1 MLPVASYYYDDVVQ
15 VALTGIS
22 AALMVISISAYRRR
36 REGRYLLLMLAFV
49 LLFVGSAS
57 TTVLEFFVGAAPAT
71 VQLMELYLNPSVEL
85 LMGVSFLVALLWSST
100 NRRRV
105 GLAFAVTIIAVAV
118 VASTAYVSG
127 SGAIGSGALASLPV
141 GCVRPAGG
149 FLIVGSWLGYNDSIG
164 HGAPVKP
171 WPILD
176 VSNGSDVAI
185 TICNAHAQPLGFQVV
200 HYLDDRIEAISPGQ
214 ALTVNFV
221 ADETGTFLIYLLRA
235 LPDPR
240 LSPGRGSEC
249 GVRISRPEMGER
261 ER

>member
-1 MLPVASYYYDDVVQ
+1 LLPVASYYDDVVQ
-15 VALTGIS
+15 VATTGIA

-49 LLFVGSAS
+49 LLCVGSAS
-57 TTVLEFFVGAAPAT
+57 TTVLELFAGAAPAT
-71 VQLMELYLNPSVEL
+71 VRLMELYLNPSVEL
-85 LMGVSFLVALLWSST
+85 LMGVSFLVALLWSSA

-105 GLAFAVTIIAVAV
+105 GLAFALTIVAVAV

-127 SGAIGSGALASLPV
+127 SGAIGGALATLPT

-149 FLIVGSWLGYNDSIG
+149 FLIVGSSLGYNDSIV

-185 TICNAHAQPLGFQVV
+185 TVCNTYAEPLGFQVV
-200 HYLDDRIEAISPGQ
+200 HYLDEKVEAIAPGQ
-214 ALTVNFV
+214 AVTLNFV
-221 ADETGTFLIYLLRA
+221 ADQTGTFLIYCSV
-235 LPDPR
+235 
-240 LSPGRGSEC
+240 LSPIHVYLQG
-249 GVRISRPEMGER
+249 GEVNVASG
-261 ER
+261 

>member
-1 MLPVASYYYDDVVQ
+1 LLPVASYYDDVVQ

-22 AALMVISISAYRRR
+22 ATLMVISINAYRRR

-49 LLFVGSAS
+49 LLCVGSAS
-57 TTVLEFFVGAAPAT
+57 TTVLELFVGAAPAT
-71 VQLMELYLNPSVEL
+71 VQLLELYLNPSVEL
-85 LMGVSFLVALLWSST
+85 LMGVSFLVALLWSSA

-127 SGAIGSGALASLPV
+127 SSAVGGALATLPA

-149 FLIVGSWLGYNDSIG
+149 FLIVGSSLGYNDSIA

-171 WPILD
+171 WPVLD

-185 TICNAHAQPLGFQVV
+185 TVCNTYAQPLGFQVV
-200 HYLDDRIEAISPGQ
+200 HYLDDRIEAIRPGQ
-214 ALTVNFV
+214 AVTVNFV
-221 ADETGTFLIYLLRA
+221 ADETGTFLIYCSV
-235 LPDPR
+235 
-240 LSPGRGSEC
+240 LSPIHVYLQGEVNVGS
-249 GVRISRPEMGER
+249 G
-261 ER
+261 

>member
-1 MLPVASYYYDDVVQ
+1 LLPAAFYYDDVVQ

-22 AALMVISISAYRRR
+22 AALMVISINAYRRR

-49 LLFVGSAS
+49 LLCIGSAS
-57 TTVLEFFVGAAPAT
+57 TMVLEIVVGAAPAT

-100 NRRRV
+100 SRRRA

-127 SGAIGSGALASLPV
+127 SGAIGGVLAPLPV

-149 FLIVGSWLGYNDSIG
+149 FLIVGSSFGYNDSIA

-185 TICNAHAQPLGFQVV
+185 TVCNMYAQPLGFQVV
-200 HYLDDRIEAISPGQ
+200 HYLDDRVEAIRPGQ
-214 ALTVNFV
+214 AVTVSFV
-221 ADETGTFLIYLLRA
+221 ADETGTFLIYCSV
-235 LPDPR
+235 
-240 LSPGRGSEC
+240 LSPIHVYLQG
-249 GVRISRPEMGER
+249 GEVNVASG
-261 ER
+261 

>member
-1 MLPVASYYYDDVVQ
+1 LLPAAFYYDEVVQ
-15 VALTGIS
+15 VTLTGIS
-22 AALMVISISAYRRR
+22 AALMVISINAYRKR

-49 LLFVGSAS
+49 LLCVGSAS
-57 TTVLEFFVGAAPAT
+57 TTVLELFVGAAPAT

-105 GLAFAVTIIAVAV
+105 GLAFAVAVIAVAV

-127 SGAIGSGALASLPV
+127 SGAMGGALAPLPV

-149 FLIVGSWLGYNDSIG
+149 FLIVGSSFGYNDSIA

-185 TICNAHAQPLGFQVV
+185 TVCNTYAQPLGFQVV
-200 HYLDDRIEAISPGQ
+200 HYLDDRVEAISPGQ
-214 ALTVNFV
+214 AVTLNFV
-221 ADETGTFLIYLLRA
+221 ADETGTFLIYCSV
-235 LPDPR
+235 
-240 LSPGRGSEC
+240 LSPIHVYLQG
-249 GVRISRPEMGER
+249 GEVNVASG
-261 ER
+261 

>member
-1 MLPVASYYYDDVVQ
+1 LLAVAYYDDVVQ

-36 REGRYLLLMLAFV
+36 REGRYLLLMFAFV
-49 LLFVGSAS
+49 LLCLSSAS
-57 TTVLEFFVGAAPAT
+57 TAVLELFVGAAPAT
-71 VQLMELYLNPSVEL
+71 VRLMELYLNPSVEL
-85 LMGVSFLVALLWSST
+85 LMGVSFLVALLWSSA

-105 GLAFAVTIIAVAV
+105 GLLFAITIVAVAV

-127 SGAIGSGALASLPV
+127 SGAIGGVLAPLPA

-149 FLIVGSWLGYNDSIG
+149 FLIVGSSLGFNDSIV

-185 TICNAHAQPLGFQVV
+185 TICNTYAEPLGFQVV
-200 HYLDDRIEAISPGQ
+200 HYLDGKIEAIGPGQ
-214 ALTVNFV
+214 ALTVNFN
-221 ADETGTFLIYLLRA
+221 ADEAGTFLIYCSV
-235 LPDPR
+235 
-240 LSPGRGSEC
+240 LSPIHVYLQG
-249 GVRISRPEMGER
+249 GEVNVAAG
-261 ER
+261 

>member
-1 MLPVASYYYDDVVQ
+1 LLPVASYFDDVVQ

-22 AALMVISISAYRRR
+22 AALMVISINAYRRR

-49 LLFVGSAS
+49 LLCVGSTS
-57 TTVLEFFVGAAPAT
+57 TTVLELFVGAAPAT
-71 VQLMELYLNPSVEL
+71 VRLMELYLNPSIEL
-85 LMGVSFLVALLWSST
+85 LMGVSFLVALLWSSA

-118 VASTAYVSG
+118 VASAAYVSG
-127 SGAIGSGALASLPV
+127 SGAMSGGALATLPA

-149 FLIVGSWLGYNDSIG
+149 FLIVGSSLGYNDSIV

-185 TICNAHAQPLGFQVV
+185 TICNTYAEPLGFQVV
-200 HYLDDRIEAISPGQ
+200 HYLDDKIEAIGPGQ
-214 ALTVNFV
+214 AVTLNFV
-221 ADETGTFLIYLLRA
+221 ADETGTFLIYCSV
-235 LPDPR
+235 
-240 LSPGRGSEC
+240 LSPIHVYLQG
-249 GVRISRPEMGER
+249 GEVNVVAG
-261 ER
+261 